1 MRTSALLRTLCL
13 ALILCL
19 LPAALPVCA
28 DTDYTQTYP
37 SYIYPGAL
45 IYFGFYEQDNNPQN
59 GVEPVQWQVLDVN
72 YQNGYVLLLS
82 HQAIEMQRFNQKW
95 TKVSWRDCTLRS
107 FLNDEFYFNC
117 FSRYEQQAV
126 VPTRLKSKY
135 VKSTVETVDNVFC
148 LDSTEVKKYFPSSAQ
163 RLAVPTPYAVA
174 LETAV
179 FDGGT
184 CYWWLRDTTKRQN
197 DANRIKPDG
206 SLEEYGGNTNA
217 YGVGVRPAVWVR
229 LDYFPTY

>member
-1 MRTSALLRTLCL
+1 MRTS
-13 ALILCL
+13 LIRRILSL
-19 LPAALPVCA
+19 GLIMVMLFAALPVLA

-37 SYIYPGAL
+37 SYIYPGTL
-45 IYFGFYEQDNNPQN
+45 IYFGFYEQDNNPAN
-59 GVEPVQWQVLDVN
+59 GAEPVQWQVLDVN
-72 YQNGYVLLLS
+72 YKNGYVLLLS
-82 HQAIEMQRFNQKW
+82 HQAIEMQRFNPKW
-95 TKVSWRDCTLRS
+95 VKVSWRDCGLRA
-107 FLNDEFYFNC
+107 FLNDEFYFTC
-117 FSRYEQQAV
+117 FSRYEQQAI
-126 VPTRLKSKY
+126 VPTGLKSKY

-148 LDSTEVKKYFPSSAQ
+148 LDSTEIKKYFPSAAS

-174 LETAV
+174 RETAV

-229 LDYFPTY
+229 LDYFPIY

>member
-1 MRTSALLRTLCL
+1 MRTSLIRRILSLGLVLLTLS
-13 ALILCL
+13 
-19 LPAALPVCA
+19 AALPVLA
-28 DTDYTQTYP
+28 DTDYTPAYP
-37 SYIYPGAL
+37 SYIYPGSL
-45 IYFGFYEQDNNPQN
+45 VYFGFYEQDNDPKN
-59 GVEPVQWQVLDVN
+59 GAEPVQWQVLDVDYSGN
-72 YQNGYVLLLS
+72 RVLLLS
-82 HQAIEMQRFNQKW
+82 HQAIEMQRYHQKW

-117 FSRYEQQAV
+117 FSLYEQRAIC
-126 VPTRLKSKY
+126 PTSLKTKY
-135 VKSTVETVDNVFC
+135 VKSSVETVDNVFC
-148 LDSTEVKKYFPSSAQ
+148 LDSAQVKQYFPSSAQ
-163 RLAVPTPYAVA
+163 RLAVPTPYAIA

-229 LDYFPTY
+229 LSYFPTY